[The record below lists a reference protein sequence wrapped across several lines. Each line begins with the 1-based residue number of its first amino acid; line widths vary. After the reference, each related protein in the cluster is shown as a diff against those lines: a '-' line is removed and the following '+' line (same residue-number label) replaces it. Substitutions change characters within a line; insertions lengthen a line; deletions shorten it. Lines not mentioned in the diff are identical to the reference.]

1 MIEINRRVDVTPA
14 EVYAVLADGWSFA
27 GWVVGASHIRA
38 VDPSWPDPGSRIHH
52 SVGPWPLSIEDV
64 TTVVAAEPGSL
75 LELEARAWPVGAAK
89 VRIEL
94 RPSTGGRTE
103 IRFLEELDKGPG
115 RLVPTVL
122 QGLLLKPRN
131 DESLRRL
138 VRIASGRTAASGGHR
153 PPLT

>member
-1 MIEINRRVDVTPA
+1 MIEVKRRVDVTP
-14 EVYAVLADGWSFA
+14 EQVYAVLADGWSFA

-38 VDPSWPDPGSRIHH
+38 VDPAWPAPGSRIHH

-64 TTVVAAEPGSL
+64 TTVVTAEPGSL
-75 LELEARAWPVGAAK
+75 LELEARAWPVGAAR

-94 RPSTGGRTE
+94 RPSTDGHTE
-103 IRFLEELDKGPG
+103 IRFLEELSKGPG
-115 RLVPTVL
+115 RLLPSPL

-138 VRIASGRTAASGGHR
+138 VRIAEGQAS
-153 PPLT
+153 